1 MEGFYQQ
8 QVTYI
13 SGAKQNESD
22 TVQIV
27 FKNIARKTIEL
38 TQPIE
43 EQLYISYQR
52 QATKIPVYI
61 ADKSTSI
68 KKENEYNYKRIQNEE
83 SIRFSFPINQ
93 QMMAQLTVEVNQ
105 HQVPPSLILSD
116 IEFPLERNDYNL
128 YIEASTN

>member
-13 SGAKQNESD
+13 SGEKQNESD

-43 EQLYISYQR
+43 EQQYISYQL

-93 QMMAQLTVEVNQ
+93 QMMAQLTLEVSQ
-105 HQVPPSLILSD
+105 HQVFPSLILSD

>member
-93 QMMAQLTVEVNQ
+93 QMMAQLTLEVSQ
-105 HQVPPSLILSD
+105 HQVFPSLILSD

>member
-8 QVTYI
+8 QMTYI

-27 FKNIARKTIEL
+27 FKNIARKTIKL

-43 EQLYISYQR
+43 EQQYISYQL

-61 ADKSTSI
+61 ADKSTS
-68 KKENEYNYKRIQNEE
+68 IQNEE

-93 QMMAQLTVEVNQ
+93 QMMAQLTLEVSQ
-105 HQVPPSLILSD
+105 HQVFPSLILSD

>member
-105 HQVPPSLILSD
+105 HQVPPYLILSD

-128 YIEASTN
+128 YMEASTN

>member
-43 EQLYISYQR
+43 EQQYISYQL

-93 QMMAQLTVEVNQ
+93 QMMAQLTLEVSQ
-105 HQVPPSLILSD
+105 HQVFPSLILSD

>member
-43 EQLYISYQR
+43 EQQYISYQL

-61 ADKSTSI
+61 ADKSTS
-68 KKENEYNYKRIQNEE
+68 IQNEE

-93 QMMAQLTVEVNQ
+93 QMMAQLTLEVSQ
-105 HQVPPSLILSD
+105 HQVFPSLILSD

>member
-105 HQVPPSLILSD
+105 HQVFPSLILSD